1 MHRFAKFCWFV
12 LAWTILVILWGA
24 FVRATG
30 SGAGCGSHWPLCNG
44 MIIPQSE
51 QAETSIEF
59 THRLLSGV
67 ALLLIFAMLIWGW
80 MVSEK
85 GHPVRKGLIASTI
98 LIITEA
104 LLGAGLVLFELVTTN
119 QSVTRAVVMAF
130 HLLNTFL
137 LLAAITFSAWWA
149 SDGKPIM
156 LKNQGKIPLLLILA
170 LVGVAL
176 IGMTGAITALGD
188 TLFPAESLAQGLEQD
203 SEANAHF
210 LIRLRIYHPLIAIL
224 VGAYILLLVI
234 YLRNR
239 GAEITSQKFGSVLF
253 VLILI
258 QWAAGLVNVIL
269 LAPVPMQ
276 IIHLLIAD
284 LVWITLVL
292 FTAATLSLVPGDKK
306 PDPNLEAV

>member
-1 MHRFAKFCWFV
+1 
-12 LAWTILVILWGA
+12 
-24 FVRATG
+24 
-30 SGAGCGSHWPLCNG
+30 

-51 QAETSIEF
+51 QVETSIEF

-80 MVSEK
+80 KVSEK

-137 LLAAITFSAWWA
+137 LLASITLSAWWA
-149 SDGKPIM
+149 SDGKPLM
-156 LKNQGKIPLLLILA
+156 LKNQGNIPLLLILA
-170 LVGVAL
+170 MVGVAL

-224 VGAYILLLVI
+224 VGAYILLLVK

-239 GAEITSQKFGSVLF
+239 GADKTSHKFGSVLF

-292 FTAATLSLVPGDKK
+292 FTAATLSLMPGDKK
-306 PDPNLEAV
+306 PDPILEAV

>member
-1 MHRFAKFCWFV
+1 MPRFAKFCWFV

-51 QAETSIEF
+51 QVETSIEF

-80 MVSEK
+80 KVSDK
-85 GHPVRKGLIASTI
+85 GHPVRKGLIASTV

-104 LLGAGLVLFELVTTN
+104 LLGAGLVLFELVAAN

-137 LLAAITFSAWWA
+137 LLAAITLSAWWA
-149 SDGKPIM
+149 STGKPIVV
-156 LKNQGKIPLLLILA
+156 KNQGKIPFWLILA

-176 IGMTGAITALGD
+176 IGMSGAITALGD

-224 VGAYILLLVI
+224 VGAYILLLVKL
-234 YLRNR
+234 LRNR
-239 GAEITSQKFGSVLF
+239 GAGNFFTQVRFSIVRTNSDTMGSRARERYPACSCIDATYSSPVRRP
-253 VLILI
+253 
-258 QWAAGLVNVIL
+258 GLD
-269 LAPVPMQ
+269 
-276 IIHLLIAD
+276 H
-284 LVWITLVL
+284 
-292 FTAATLSLVPGDKK
+292 PGAIYSRDTFSCPGRFETRSKS
-306 PDPNLEAV
+306 

>member
-24 FVRATG
+24 YVRATG

-44 MIIPQSE
+44 MIIPRSE
-51 QAETSIEF
+51 QVETSIEF

-67 ALLLIFAMLIWGW
+67 ALLLIFVMLIWGW
-80 MVSEK
+80 KVSEK
-85 GHPVRKGLIASTI
+85 GHPVRNGLIASAV

-119 QSVTRAVVMAF
+119 QSVARAVVMAF

-137 LLAAITFSAWWA
+137 LLAAITLSAWWA
-149 SDGKPIM
+149 SGGKPIM
-156 LKNQGKIPLLLILA
+156 LKNQGNITLLLILA

-188 TLFPAESLAQGLEQD
+188 TLFPAESLVQGLEQD
-203 SEANAHF
+203 SDANAHF

-224 VGAYILLLVI
+224 VGAYILYLAK

-239 GAEITSQKFGSVLF
+239 EAENTSRKLGSALF

-292 FTAATLSLVPGDKK
+292 FAAATLSHMPGDKK
-306 PDPNLEAV
+306 PDPILEAV

>member
-24 FVRATG
+24 YVRATG

-44 MIIPQSE
+44 MIIPRSE
-51 QAETSIEF
+51 QVETSIEF

-67 ALLLIFAMLIWGW
+67 ALLLIFVMLIWGW
-80 MVSEK
+80 KASEK

-104 LLGAGLVLFELVTTN
+104 LLGAGLVRFELVTTN
-119 QSVTRAVVMAF
+119 QSVTRAVVMSF

-137 LLAAITFSAWWA
+137 LLAAITLSAWWA
-149 SDGKPIM
+149 SSGRPIL
-156 LKNQGKIPLLLILA
+156 LKSQGKIPLLLILA

-188 TLFPAESLAQGLEQD
+188 TLFPAQSLAQGLKQD

-224 VGAYILLLVI
+224 VGAYILLLVK
-234 YLRNR
+234 YLRSR
-239 GAEITSQKFGSVLF
+239 GADKASHKFGSVLF

-292 FTAATLSLVPGDKK
+292 LTAATLSLVHGDKK

>member
-1 MHRFAKFCWFV
+1 
-12 LAWTILVILWGA
+12 
-24 FVRATG
+24 
-30 SGAGCGSHWPLCNG
+30 

-51 QAETSIEF
+51 QVETSIEF

-80 MVSEK
+80 KVSEK

-137 LLAAITFSAWWA
+137 LLASITLSAWWA
-149 SDGKPIM
+149 SDGKPLM
-156 LKNQGKIPLLLILA
+156 LKNQGNIPLLLILA
-170 LVGVAL
+170 MVGVAL

-224 VGAYILLLVI
+224 VGAYILLLVK

-239 GAEITSQKFGSVLF
+239 GADKTSHKFGSVLF

-292 FTAATLSLVPGDKK
+292 FTAATLSLLHGAKN
-306 PDPNLEAV
+306 PDPNLEAA

>member
-44 MIIPQSE
+44 EIIPQSE
-51 QAETSIEF
+51 EVETTIEF
-59 THRLLSGV
+59 THRLLSGAV
-67 ALLLIFAMLIWGW
+67 ILFIFTMLIWGW
-80 MVSEK
+80 RVSEK
-85 GHPVRKGLIASTI
+85 CHPVRKGLIASAF

-104 LLGAGLVLFELVTTN
+104 LLGAGLVLFGLVTTD
-119 QSVTRAVVMAF
+119 QSAARAVVMAF

-137 LLAAITFSAWWA
+137 LLAAITLSAWWA
-149 SDGKPIM
+149 GGGAPIEI
-156 LKNQGKIPLLLILA
+156 KNRGNTPFLLGVALA
-170 LVGVAL
+170 GVAL

-188 TLFPAESLAQGLEQD
+188 TLFPAESLAHGLEQD
-203 SEANAHF
+203 SEAGVHF

-224 VGAYILLLVI
+224 AGAYILLLVKH
-234 YLRNR
+234 LWNHRP
-239 GAEITSQKFGSVLF
+239 TSPSQKIGATLF
-253 VLILI
+253 ILILI
-258 QWAAGLVNVIL
+258 QWAAGLVNVL
-269 LAPVPMQ
+269 LLGPVPMQ

-292 FTAATLSLVPGDKK
+292 FSATILSLAIDDKK
-306 PDPNLEAV
+306 PDLILEVM